1 MDIVYLD
8 QNKWIELARVYSG
21 AVRSGPLAEVYFQL
35 LAAVEAGRALFP
47 LSASHVLETSKR
59 NDPESRG
66 HVAATQAVLSKGFAY
81 RSRASRLQVEICS
94 VMHQIFG
101 NPPMNLPEHW
111 FLAECFLEAFESL
124 DSLIS
129 QSEEVQRIS
138 RILTVISP
146 ADLYT
151 DYMTGQS
158 DEVRR
163 MAHASL
169 KQGLSDLVGRMEM
182 RRKRLTGER
191 VDLRRRAY
199 FVQLFM
205 DHEELFIRIA
215 DHLGYSYERL
225 KSIGAS
231 AVKALVEEVPTLN
244 VEAEMSARLEAEAGA
259 LTTNDVLDM
268 QSFYTAIP
276 YSSRVIAEKAS
287 VSRARQAKLDVR
299 YQVVLSHSLTD
310 LLNLYSKPPT

>member
-8 QNKWIELARVYSG
+8 QNKWIELARVHSG
-21 AVRSGPLAEVYFQL
+21 AVRSGPLAEVYYQL
-35 LAAVEAGRALFP
+35 HAAVEAGRALFP

-66 HVAATQAVLSKGFAY
+66 HVAATQAALSKGVAY
-81 RSRASRLQVEICS
+81 RSRASRLRGEICS
-94 VMHQIFG
+94 TMHQIFG
-101 NPPMNLPEHW
+101 NPPADLPEHW
-111 FLAECFLEAFESL
+111 FLAECFLEVFEPL

-129 QSEEVQRIS
+129 QSEDVHRVS
-138 RILTVISP
+138 RLLAVIPP
-146 ADLYT
+146 ANLYI
-151 DYMTGQS
+151 DYMTGQ
-158 DEVRR
+158 DDQIRR
-163 MAHASL
+163 MAHVSF
-169 KQGLSDLVGRMEM
+169 GSGVSELVGRIEM
-182 RRKRLTGER
+182 RRKQFSGER

-199 FVQLFM
+199 QVQLFI

-225 KSIGAS
+225 KLIGAS
-231 AVKALVEEVPTLN
+231 AVKALVADVPTLN
-244 VEAEMSARLEAEAGA
+244 VEAEMSARLEAESCA

-287 VSRARQAKLDVR
+287 ISRARQAKLDVKYR
-299 YQVVLSHSLTD
+299 VTLSHSLMD
-310 LLNLYSKPPT
+310 LLNLYS

>member
-8 QNKWIELARVYSG
+8 QNKWIELARVHSG
-21 AVRSGPLAEVYFQL
+21 ALRTGPLAELYFQL
-35 LAAVEAGRALFP
+35 RAAVDAGQVVFP

-59 NDPESRG
+59 NDPASRG
-66 HVAATQAVLSKGFAY
+66 HVAATQAELSKGVAY
-81 RSRASRLQVEICS
+81 RSRASRLRGEIC
-94 VMHQIFG
+94 VTMHQIFG
-101 NPPMNLPEHW
+101 SPPVSLPRHW
-111 FLAECFLEAFESL
+111 FLASCFLEAFEPL

-129 QSEEVQRIS
+129 QSEDVQRVL
-138 RILTVISP
+138 RILTVVSP
-146 ADLYT
+146 ADLYI
-151 DYMTGQS
+151 DYMTGQA
-158 DEVRR
+158 DEIRR
-163 MAHASL
+163 MAHTHFEKGVSE
-169 KQGLSDLVGRMEM
+169 LVGRIEI
-182 RRKRLTGER
+182 RRKTLTGER
-191 VDLRRRAY
+191 VDIRRRAY
-199 FVQLFM
+199 LVQLFR

-231 AVKALVEEVPTLN
+231 AVKALVEDVPTLN
-244 VEAEMSARLEAEAGA
+244 IEAEMSARLEAETGP

-299 YQVVLSHSLTD
+299 YQVQLSHSLTD
-310 LLNLYSKPPT
+310 LLNLYS